1 MMAMHS
7 VAVKFK
13 YGSADKEPLYELE
26 EKMQEAVDEAGAGD
40 YDGHEMSID
49 DSEGYFYL
57 VGPDARTLW
66 EAIEPV
72 VSKSKLMR
80 GAEVE
85 LRMGDVDDEDTEIET
100 FRVGR

>member
-1 MMAMHS
+1 MAMQS

-13 YGSADKEPLYELE
+13 YGSDDKDPLYELE
-26 EKMQEAVDEAGAGD
+26 ERITEAVEEQGVGE
-40 YDGHEMSID
+40 YDGHEMSMD

-57 VGPDARTLW
+57 VGPDAMAVW

-85 LRMGDVDDEDTEIET
+85 LRKGAVDDEEAEVES